1 MQSRRR
7 FAVKT
12 AIVATAISV
21 LATGSVLAADLSY
34 RAPVATP
41 SAFDWNGLYF
51 GGSIGGAWESVRSN
65 DDSYNIFNNFGGLG
79 LVNTGGAGN
88 MNSSSSSFLG
98 GVQAGANYQ
107 IGRLVL
113 GTELD
118 WSWTK
123 LNPSVT
129 GGYPIRPGAGVTG
142 SETFSESTK
151 WIGTATTRLGVARDN
166 WLFYGKAGAAW
177 ASSSYTLAGA
187 ETGGAGVQ
195 TLGGTF
201 SRTRPGWT
209 VGTGLEWGWTPN
221 WIFRLEYDY
230 INLGTATETIPA
242 GGVTTAGVP
251 YGASVSANVSQ
262 SINEVKV
269 GLSYKMPAGFFFW

>member
-1 MQSRRR
+1 
-7 FAVKT
+7 VKT
-12 AIVATAISV
+12 AIVAAAISA

-34 RAPVATP
+34 KAPVAMP

-51 GGSIGGAWESVRSN
+51 GGSVGGAWEGVRSN
-65 DDSYNIFNNFGGLG
+65 DDSWNVIGLFGGAAFP
-79 LVNTGGAGN
+79 TGAAAN

-129 GGYPIRPGAGVTG
+129 GGYPFFPGAGASG

-177 ASSSYTLAGA
+177 ASSSYTV
-187 ETGGAGVQ
+187 AGVDTLGAART

-230 INLGTATETIPA
+230 INLGTATETIAA
-242 GGVTTAGVP
+242 GGVTAGGVP
-251 YGASVSANVSQ
+251 YGATVSANVSQ
-262 SINEVKV
+262 SINEVKF
-269 GLSYKMPAGFFFW
+269 GLSYKMPSGFLFW